1 METRSPGLGNPDWTD
16 NWTTGGHVLHMEI
29 MSGRYV
35 WLAQGACSVEQ
46 YERLALPEGFMRT
59 GIGRAV
65 ADAAYFARSPDADAD
80 GPVETMEVDGVRF
93 ARVARP
99 GRPEP
104 PREGLFVLPVHKHH
118 RVLYRA
124 GRTIEVL
131 RADDGGDYLPLVAG
145 ARMAASDMDG
155 RPRVLPDG
163 WVVREVALDADLV
176 VDLPCPTRVTFFTS
190 GDSFQGPVRLG
201 R

>member
-1 METRSPGLGNPDWTD
+1 MQTLPPAMGNPDWAD
-16 NWTTGGHVLHMEI
+16 NWTTGDLALHMEI
-29 MSGRYV
+29 MAGRYV
-35 WLAQGACSVEQ
+35 WLAQGPCTLEA
-46 YERLALPEGFMRT
+46 YERLPLPDGFVRT

-65 ADAAYFARSPDADAD
+65 ADLAYFARSPDADGD
-80 GPVETMEVDGVRF
+80 GPLETMDVGGVRF

-104 PREGLFVLPVHKHH
+104 PRDGVFVLPVHKHH
-118 RVLYRA
+118 RVRYRA

-131 RADDGGDYLPLVAG
+131 RADDGFDYVPLVSEARLASG
-145 ARMAASDMDG
+145 APADQ
-155 RPRVLPDG
+155 PRVLPDG
-163 WVVREVALDADLV
+163 WTVRDVALDADLV

-190 GDSFQGPVRLG
+190 GDSFQGPVRVA

>member
-1 METRSPGLGNPDWTD
+1 METRPRALGRPEWAD
-16 NWTTGGHVLHMEI
+16 NWTTGGLVLHMEI
-29 MSGRYV
+29 MSGRNV
-35 WLAQGACSVEQ
+35 WLAQGPCTALQ
-46 YERLALPEGFMRT
+46 YDALALPDGFVRT

-65 ADAAYFARSPDADAD
+65 ADVAYFRRSPDVPED
-80 GPVETMEVDGVRF
+80 GPVETMDVGGVRF

-104 PREGLFVLPVHKHH
+104 PREGVFVLPVHKHH

-131 RADDGGDYLPLVAG
+131 RADDGFDYVPLVSG
-145 ARMAASDMDG
+145 ARMATGQMDG

-163 WVVREVALDADLV
+163 WSVRDVVLATDLIV
-176 VDLPCPTRVTFFTS
+176 ELPCPTRVTFFTS
-190 GDSFQGPVRLG
+190 GDSFQGPVRLDV
-201 R
+201 